1 MKIGAIVPQGWVG
14 EYDGWETR
22 AAWRRTT
29 EVARQAERLGFES
42 IWLFDHFHT
51 VPRPTDEIT
60 FESFTALAALAAIT
74 DRVRLGHIVICTAFR
89 NPALTA
95 KMISTMDAIS
105 GGRMELG
112 IGAGWKR
119 DEWLAYGYGF
129 PETKERLA
137 RLGDDLEV
145 IVRMLDGERTTHAT
159 YEGTYA
165 HVRDAINVPKPL
177 QRPRVPIMVG
187 GNGPNVTWRLA
198 ARHADEL
205 NVDGMLPDDVLRGP
219 ADDPGPLRGD
229 RPRPGNAPGL
239 GPHLAREPA
248 TRRCAAR
255 SDARGV
261 SRGRGEPGHDA
272 PARVGHLRR
281 GARVLRGGR
290 PRLGGNAHLAAGVA
304 GVRLAATPGA
314 GGRRSS
320 SSTARLR
327 RAGQHRGGQPDRP
340 GREPGAR

>member
-14 EYDGWETR
+14 EYDGWDPLD
-22 AAWRRTT
+22 AWRRTT
-29 EVARQAERLGFES
+29 AVARQAERLGFES

-60 FESFTALAALAAIT
+60 FESFTSLAALAALT
-74 DRVRLGHIVICTAFR
+74 ERVRLGHIVICTAFR

-95 KMISTMDAIS
+95 KMISTMDVIS

-145 IVRMLDGERTTHAT
+145 ITAMLAGDKHQHAT
-159 YEGTYA
+159 FEGRYA
-165 HVRDAINVPKPL
+165 TVRDARNVPKPI

-205 NVDGMLPDDVLRGP
+205 NLDGMDADRGRRGT
-219 ADDPGPLRGD
+219 PGHRVALRGD
-229 RPRPGNAPGL
+229 RPRPGHPAISVHLWSETINQPG
-239 GPHLAREPA
+239 
-248 TRRCAAR
+248 AAR
-255 SDARGV
+255 VDRLAAYREAGV
-261 SRGRGEPGHDA
+261 SRVMGLVRASTDTDEALELAGRGR
-272 PARVGHLRR
+272 ARRR
-281 GARVLRGGR
+281 A
-290 PRLGGNAHLAAGVA
+290 
-304 GVRLAATPGA
+304 
-314 GGRRSS
+314 SS
-320 SSTARLR
+320 S
-327 RAGQHRGGQPDRP
+327 PDRP
-340 GREPGAR
+340 RHQVQNVSWRRSNAVFSSSERSSPPRRGPGSRNSPRAGRPGRSG